1 MNYLLWIVL
10 LIVTVMTVNFLLISL
25 SRWTLNYELPEMAK
39 IRRNKKGQFV
49 RDDTLRGTRRRR
61 RRRGRKSRRSRKRR
75 SRKRRLLMAKKS
87 RRRRRRR
94 QTSGCEAIPNG
105 LIIMAKKRL
114 KSKWN
119 DFLFYRKSFG
129 DNSIY
134 ERRKKFRRF
143 EGYLWMTVRPWKV

>member
-1 MNYLLWIVL
+1 
-10 LIVTVMTVNFLLISL
+10 
-25 SRWTLNYELPEMAK
+25 MAK

-49 RDDTLRGTRRRR
+49 RDETLHGTRRRKR

-114 KSKWN
+114 KSK
-119 DFLFYRKSFG
+119 
-129 DNSIY
+129 
-134 ERRKKFRRF
+134 
-143 EGYLWMTVRPWKV
+143 